1 MLWLRL
7 IVIFTFVSLSSAQT
21 TPGPQLVDALKA
33 EGNFGIFVDLLQAS
47 GYLDKL
53 NASTHF
59 TVFAPTDA
67 AFGKLPAGTVDSLKA
82 DANKLAD
89 VIGYHVI
96 LNSAFNLNNN
106 QDKVLTSAN
115 NHSIRINTYSVVHT
129 QTAEGVNI
137 TKKNVRV
144 LHGILHEINGVLS
157 PPAGNIIELGSNRSD
172 ILTFESLVAQANLTT
187 FFTNDHSTTIFV
199 PNNDAFKKV
208 SQPVLDYLSSHPSD
222 LADVLK
228 YHVIKQY
235 SLYSIGMAHS
245 LSLPSGDQH
254 KDYLMILQ
262 ESNGDLKVNSAKILE
277 KDISSV
283 NGVVHIIDTVL
294 IPPRVTVAIEDQ
306 GVIVG

>member
-157 PPAGNIIELGSNRSD
+157 PPAGNIIELGSSRSD
-172 ILTFESLVAQANLTT
+172 ISTFESLVAQANLTT
-187 FFTNDHSTTIFV
+187 FFTICFLYLKPEATHFTVFAPT
-199 PNNDAFKKV
+199 DAAFGKLPAGTVDSLKA
-208 SQPVLDYLSSHPSD
+208 DANK
-222 LADVLK
+222 LADVIG
-228 YHVIKQY
+228 YHVI
-235 SLYSIGMAHS
+235 L
-245 LSLPSGDQH
+245 
-254 KDYLMILQ
+254 
-262 ESNGDLKVNSAKILE
+262 NSAFNLNNNQDKVLTSANNHSIR
-277 KDISSV
+277 INTYS
-283 NGVVHIIDTVL
+283 VVH
-294 IPPRVTVAIEDQ
+294 
-306 GVIVG
+306 